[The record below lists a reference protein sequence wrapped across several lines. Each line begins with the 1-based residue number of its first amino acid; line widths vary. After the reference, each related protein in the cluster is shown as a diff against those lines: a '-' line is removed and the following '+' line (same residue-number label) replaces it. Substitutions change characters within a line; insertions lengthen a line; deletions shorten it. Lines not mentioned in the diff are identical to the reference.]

1 MGKYPL
7 PWLIFPLK
15 TQSDHLDEARYRI
28 QLQYARIGKR
38 RCRQHSMPANA
49 SSPAA
54 SGPAGSHFE
63 AQVGAAYL
71 LALLTG
77 SEPRGL
83 PGTTIESIKLQRAA
97 EGHPLDDVIIHAHD
111 GRGSPAVLEVQVKRT
126 ISFTPTDDVF
136 QKVIEQIARASQ
148 LPHFWTSRHELAIAT
163 ARTSRK
169 IDGAYQDVLTWARQL
184 GDAATFFSRISRAG
198 SANDDM
204 RTFVSTFRTHL
215 QNSRVPSD
223 DDSVWRLLRRLQILV
238 FDFTAQGSA
247 SEDLAKERAVRALHA
262 DDSARAGGLW
272 STLIELVLRSAASGG
287 ERKRGDLITELG
299 SQGFRLAGERRYSTA
314 RAVLAEAAR
323 HALDDIADQVG
334 GAKLTRHE
342 FVTAIHAALDVGRY
356 VEIRGDAGVGKS
368 GLLKHFAEQTA
379 TEAPVIVLSPIRTTP
394 RGWMAMRDVIGFD
407 GTAREL
413 LTDLAGDGAAILFI
427 DNLDFF
433 KEDERTTVVDLV
445 REVSNVPG
453 FAVIA
458 TARRNSGVD
467 EPSWL
472 PADALRRLGSTDPIV
487 IGEPSS
493 AEVEE
498 IRQAAPGLA
507 FLLADSHPARN
518 VARNLFRLDRLA
530 AGAAPESMPR
540 SEVDM
545 ALHWWETAD
554 GAPGQNQRE
563 RARVL
568 RALAEQALV
577 RAEPLEIKDQPD
589 GAVNALIASETLR
602 DLGGDRVSFRHD
614 VLREWAIGSL
624 LHVEPER
631 IGQLPLA
638 RPASAALARGV
649 ELAARTAIERSG
661 DSKAWESLLERLS
674 GADVH
679 GSWRR
684 AALLAL
690 VRSEVSSELLT
701 RAADYLLADRGALLR
716 ELIRVVIAV
725 ESEPAA
731 RLFASIGMDPAIIPT
746 SLNVPSGP
754 SWYRL
759 IVWILRL
766 GDKLPNA
773 AIPDV
778 VDLYAAWSSG
788 MLGIDPLTP
797 KLQARLL
804 GWLNEI
810 EAVRDNATLRDLREP
825 FGGEID
831 YDRMRS
837 LEADIRSAFMLFAN
851 RTPQLAADYLRHLGS
866 RRRGEDAIHGILKF
880 RGTLAQAAPAELA
893 DLTANALIRKP
904 DQQDRLR
911 RDERE
916 EPFEYVDHYFL
927 PASPSQGP
935 FLDLLTHSPQH
946 GLTLIRRLVDH
957 AISFHSGGREPG
969 ADAITVVFCDG
980 ERSFPWQRSYYWS
993 RDANGN
999 YSVTSALMALE
1010 VWAHRQIE
1018 AGESFDSV
1026 LSDVLGP
1033 AGSPAAYLLIAVDLI
1048 LSHWPK
1054 SRDSAIPF
1062 LASPELLSLDR
1073 ERQLHDGFEYPD
1085 LFGLKALQKEP
1096 SGTASLADLK
1106 KRPSRKVSLEYPLGN
1121 IAVHGPAATREQ
1133 LAELLRQM
1141 AERLGPPEP
1150 KSTMRDPRLM
1160 VVYAL
1165 NLLDPANWQDAT
1177 VTLRDGST
1185 SSVRQYVSPEA
1196 ERMHLEALQAESAPM
1211 NVDTNMQLALNA
1223 ALDDRSRSSPEFAAA
1238 AVKWAQSTTD
1248 SQGSLDEA
1256 RMRDQAIV
1264 AAAMI
1269 AMRDGDAELRAS
1281 QVEWAREI
1289 FATVL
1294 GAKTDPA
1301 PRFRDGL
1308 QFNSAAIALV
1318 GTVYMAG
1325 ERARPEQIQ
1334 GILQVAAH
1342 GDPAAAHGLG
1352 PVADVLASIDE
1363 RLLRAVLRCAFAS
1376 CIQRRRSWD
1385 ATDEERSSDRDQRR
1399 QKLDAVIDAEMAWL
1413 GGSGAEPEWPA
1424 FSDEEVRRRLHLRL
1438 PGSPAES
1445 PERVKRSPDEYANHQ
1460 AAALWLR
1467 SANRL
1472 GDVSKHPW
1480 LRDIARVY
1488 NQWTMAANGVS
1499 FDRNEDI
1506 DNPPLEWNDAY
1517 FELLARTLAGLSIRE
1532 IEQLALG
1539 PLISLPDEPFFDAVA
1554 DFVRS
1559 VDAVYFDGQGITE
1572 TAAVAVRAKLAER
1585 LMESS
1590 GWRWTVT
1597 RPSPSIERH
1606 IGSAI
1611 ATLFFNQ
1618 HGFVRPTK
1626 CYLLPPGI
1634 DRLLPFLPVLEQLAR
1649 SGPSLS
1655 IAVFVMNLLEVSP
1668 RPGHLPFAV
1677 AAAKAWVD
1685 SYPGDTQFWISYGI
1699 GRRLCLWMEIVFG
1712 QDGTLLEEG
1721 KPLRI
1726 EVERIIAALVRVGVV
1741 EAGRIEQSLA

>member
-1 MGKYPL
+1 M
-7 PWLIFPLK
+7 
-15 TQSDHLDEARYRI
+15 A
-28 QLQYARIGKR
+28 
-38 RCRQHSMPANA
+38 ANA

-83 PGTTIESIKLQRAA
+83 PGTTIDSIKLQRAA
-97 EGHPLDDVIIHAHD
+97 EGHPLDDVIIHVHD
-111 GRGSPAVLEVQVKRT
+111 GRGSPAVLEIQVKRT
-126 ISFTPTDDVF
+126 IRFAPTDDVF

-148 LPHFWTSRHELAIAT
+148 LPDFWTSRHEMAIAT

-184 GDAATFFSRISRAG
+184 GDAATFFSRINRAG

-204 RTFVSTFRTHL
+204 RTFVSTFRAHL
-215 QNSRVPSD
+215 QNSRMPSD

-247 SEDLAKERAVRALHA
+247 SEDLARERAVRALHA

-272 STLIELVLRSAASGG
+272 STLIELALRSAASGG
-287 ERKRGDLITELG
+287 DRKRGDLITELG

-323 HALDDIADQVG
+323 HALSDIADQVG
-334 GAKLTRHE
+334 GARLTRHE
-342 FVTAIHAALDVGRY
+342 LVTAIHAALDVGRY

-379 TEAPVIVLSPIRTTP
+379 TEAPVIVLSPIRTPP
-394 RGWMAMRDVIGFD
+394 RGWMAMREVIGFD

-433 KEDERTTVVDLV
+433 KEDERRTAVDLV

-458 TARRNSGVD
+458 TARRNFGID

-472 PADALRRLGSTDPIV
+472 PADALRRLGCSDPIV

-498 IRQAAPGLA
+498 IRQAAPEIA

-518 VARNLFRLDRLA
+518 VARNLFRLNRLA
-530 AGAAPESMPR
+530 TAGAAPKSMPR
-540 SEVDM
+540 SEADM
-545 ALHWWETAD
+545 ALHWWQTAD
-554 GAPGQNQRE
+554 GAPGENQRE
-563 RARVL
+563 CARVL

-577 RAEPLEIKDQPD
+577 RAEPLELKDQPA

-602 DLGGDRVSFRHD
+602 DLGGDYVSFKHD

-624 LHVEPER
+624 LHAEPER

-638 RPASAALARGV
+638 RPASAAHARGV
-649 ELAARTAIERSG
+649 ELAARMAIERSD
-661 DSKAWESLLERLS
+661 DSKAWETLLEQMS

-731 RLFASIGMDPAIIPT
+731 RLFASIGMDPATIPT
-746 SLNVPSGP
+746 NLHVPSGP
-754 SWYRL
+754 SWHRL

-766 GDKLPNA
+766 GYKLPHA
-773 AIPDV
+773 TIPDV
-778 VDLYAAWSSG
+778 VDLYTAWSSG
-788 MLGIDPLTP
+788 MLGVDPLTP
-797 KLQARLL
+797 VLQAQLL

-810 EAVRDNATLRDLREP
+810 ETVRDNATLRDLREP

-837 LEADIRSAFMLFAN
+837 LESDIRRAFLLFAS
-851 RTPQLAADYLRHLGS
+851 RTPQLAADYVRRLGS

-904 DQQDRLR
+904 DLQDRWR
-911 RDERE
+911 RNERE
-916 EPFEYVDHYFL
+916 EPFEYVDHDFL

-946 GLTLIRRLVDH
+946 GLALIRRLVDH
-957 AISFHSGGREPG
+957 AISFYSGSREPST
-969 ADAITVVFCDG
+969 DAITVVFLNG

-1010 VWAHRQIE
+1010 VWAHRRIE

-1033 AGSPAAYLLIAVDLI
+1033 AGNPAAYLLIAVDLI

-1106 KRPSRKVSLEYPLGN
+1106 NRPSRKISLEYPLGN

-1196 ERMHLEALQAESAPM
+1196 ERKQLEALQAESAPK
-1211 NVDTNMQLALNA
+1211 NVDTNMQLALNT
-1223 ALDDRSRSSPEFAAA
+1223 ALDDPSRSSPEFAAA
-1238 AVKWAQSTTD
+1238 AVKWAQSTTN
-1248 SQGSLDEA
+1248 SQGSLDEV
-1256 RMRDQAIV
+1256 RMRDQSIV

-1281 QVEWAREI
+1281 KAEWARGI

-1308 QFNSAAIALV
+1308 RFNSVAMAFV
-1318 GTVYMAG
+1318 GTVHMAR
-1325 ERARPEQIQ
+1325 ESARPEQIQ
-1334 GILQVAAH
+1334 GILQVAAY

-1352 PVADVLASIDE
+1352 TVADVLASIDE

-1376 CIQRRRSWD
+1376 CIQRRRNWD

-1399 QKLDAVIDAEMAWL
+1399 QKLDAAVDAEMAWL

-1424 FSDEEVRRRLHLRL
+1424 FPDEEVRRRRHLRL
-1438 PGSPAES
+1438 PRGPAES
-1445 PERVKRSPDEYANHQ
+1445 PEPAKRPPDEYVDHQ

-1472 GDVSKHPW
+1472 GDVSNHPW

-1488 NQWTMAANGVS
+1488 GPWTIAANGAGL
-1499 FDRNEDI
+1499 DRNEDI
-1506 DNPPLEWNDAY
+1506 NNPPREWNDAY
-1517 FELLARTLAGLSIRE
+1517 FDLLARALAGISMRE
-1532 IEQLALG
+1532 IERLALE
-1539 PLISLPDEPFFDAVA
+1539 PLVSLPDEPFFDAVA

-1585 LMESS
+1585 LMESR
-1590 GWRWTVT
+1590 GWKWMVI

-1626 CYLLPPGI
+1626 CYLLQPGI
-1634 DRLLPFLPVLEQLAR
+1634 DRLLPFLPVLERLAR

-1685 SYPGDTQFWISYGI
+1685 SFPGDTQFWINYGI
-1699 GRRLCLWMEIVFG
+1699 GRRLCLWMESVFS
-1712 QDGTLLEEG
+1712 QDGMLLEEG

-1726 EVERIIAALVRVGVV
+1726 EVERIIAALIRVGVV
-1741 EAGRIEQSLA
+1741 EARRIEQSLA

>member
-1 MGKYPL
+1 MAASG
-7 PWLIFPLK
+7 
-15 TQSDHLDEARYRI
+15 
-28 QLQYARIGKR
+28 
-38 RCRQHSMPANA
+38 

-83 PGTTIESIKLQRAA
+83 PGTTIDSIKLQRAA
-97 EGHPLDDVIIHAHD
+97 EGHPLDDVIINAHD
-111 GRGSPAVLEVQVKRT
+111 GRGSPAALEIQVKRT
-126 ISFTPTDDVF
+126 ISFTPSDEVF
-136 QKVIEQIARASQ
+136 QKVVEQIARASQ
-148 LPHFWTSRHELAIAT
+148 LPDFWTSRHELTIAT

-169 IDGAYQDVLTWARQL
+169 IDGAYQDVITWARQL
-184 GDAATFFSRISRAG
+184 GDAATFFARINRPG

-204 RTFVSTFRTHL
+204 RTFVGTFRTHL
-215 QNSRVPSD
+215 QNSGVPSD

-247 SEDLAKERAVRALHA
+247 SEHLARERAVRALHA
-262 DDSARAGGLW
+262 DDGARAGGLW
-272 STLIELVLRSAASGG
+272 STLIELALRSAATGG
-287 ERKRGDLITELG
+287 EFKRGDLITELG
-299 SQGFRLAGERRYSTA
+299 RHGFRLAGERRYSTA
-314 RAVLAEAAR
+314 RAALVEASR
-323 HALDDIADQVG
+323 HALDDMADQVG
-334 GAKLTRHE
+334 GARLTRHE
-342 FVTAIHAALDVGRY
+342 LVNAIHAALDVGRY
-356 VEIRGDAGVGKS
+356 VELRGDAGVGKS

-379 TEAPVIVLSPIRTTP
+379 MEAPVIVLSPNRTTP
-394 RGWMAMRDVIGFD
+394 RGWTAMRAVIGFD

-433 KEDERTTVVDLV
+433 KEDERRTVVDLV
-445 REVSNVPG
+445 REVSHVPG

-458 TARRNSGVD
+458 TARRNFGVD
-467 EPSWL
+467 ESSWL
-472 PADALRRLGSTDPIV
+472 PADALRRLGRADPIV

-507 FLLADSHPARN
+507 FLLADSHPARD
-518 VARNLFRLDRLA
+518 VARNLFRLDRLG
-530 AGAAPESMPR
+530 AGAAPESMPH

-545 ALHWWETAD
+545 ALDWWQTAD
-554 GAPGQNQRE
+554 SAPSENQRE

-568 RALAEQALV
+568 RALAEQALI
-577 RAEPLEIKDQPD
+577 RAEPLQIKDQPA

-624 LHVEPER
+624 LHAEPER
-631 IGQLPLA
+631 LGQLPLA
-638 RPASAALARGV
+638 RPASAAHARGV
-649 ELAARTAIERSG
+649 ELAARMAIERSG
-661 DSKAWESLLERLS
+661 DSKAWESLLQRLS

-690 VRSEVSSELLT
+690 VRSEVSPELLT
-701 RAADYLLADRGALLR
+701 RAANYLLADRGALLR

-731 RLFASIGMDPAIIPT
+731 RLFASIGMNPAKIPT
-746 SLNVPSGP
+746 NLHVPSGP

-766 GDKLPNA
+766 GDKLPHA

-778 VDLYAAWSSG
+778 VDLYTAWSSG
-788 MLGIDPLTP
+788 MLGVDPLTP
-797 KLQARLL
+797 VLQARLL

-810 EAVRDNATLRDLREP
+810 ETVRDNATLRDLREP

-837 LEADIRSAFMLFAN
+837 LESDIRSAFLLFASQ
-851 RTPQLAADYLRHLGS
+851 TPQLAADYVRRLGS

-893 DLTANALIRKP
+893 DLTANALIRKAE
-904 DQQDRLR
+904 QQDRW

-916 EPFEYVDHYFL
+916 EPFEYVDHDFL
-927 PASPSQGP
+927 PVSPSQGP
-935 FLDLLTHSPQH
+935 FLELLTHSPQH
-946 GLTLIRRLVDH
+946 GLALIRRLVDH
-957 AISFHSGGREPG
+957 AISFYSGGREPG
-969 ADAITVVFCDG
+969 ADAVTVVFGDG

-1010 VWAHRQIE
+1010 VWAHRRIE

-1085 LFGLKALQKEP
+1085 FLGLKALQKEP

-1121 IAVHGPAATREQ
+1121 ISVHGPAATREQ
-1133 LAELLRQM
+1133 LVGLLGQVV
-1141 AERLGPPEP
+1141 ERLGPPEP

-1160 VVYAL
+1160 VIYAL

-1177 VTLRDGST
+1177 VTLSDGST
-1185 SSVRQYVSPEA
+1185 ASVRQYVSPEA
-1196 ERMHLEALQAESAPM
+1196 ESKHLAALQAESAPKYA
-1211 NVDTNMQLALNA
+1211 DTNMQLALNT
-1223 ALDDRSRSSPEFAAA
+1223 ALDDPSRSSPEFAAA
-1238 AVKWAQSTTD
+1238 AVEWAQSTTD
-1248 SQGSLDEA
+1248 SQVSRDEA

-1264 AAAMI
+1264 AAAII
-1269 AMRDGDAELRAS
+1269 AMRDGNAELRTTKG
-1281 QVEWAREI
+1281 EWARGI
-1289 FATVL
+1289 FARVL
-1294 GAKTDPA
+1294 GTETDPA

-1308 QFNSAAIALV
+1308 RFNSVAMAFV
-1318 GTVYMAG
+1318 GTVHMAR
-1325 ERARPEQIQ
+1325 ESARPQQIQ
-1334 GILQVAAH
+1334 GILHIAAH
-1342 GDPAAAHGLG
+1342 GDPAVAHGLG

-1376 CIQRRRSWD
+1376 CIQRRHNRD
-1385 ATDEERSSDRDQRR
+1385 ATDEERSSDGDQRR
-1399 QKLDAVIDAEMAWL
+1399 QKLDAAINAEMAWL
-1413 GGSGAEPEWPA
+1413 SGSGAEPEWPA
-1424 FSDEEVRRRLHLRL
+1424 FPDKEVRRRRHLRL
-1438 PGSPAES
+1438 RGGLAES
-1445 PERVKRSPDEYANHQ
+1445 PGPAKRPPDEYVHHQ
-1460 AAALWLR
+1460 DAALWLR

-1488 NQWTMAANGVS
+1488 GPWTMTANGAGL
-1499 FDRNEDI
+1499 DRNEDI
-1506 DNPPLEWNDAY
+1506 DNPPREWNDAY
-1517 FELLARTLAGLSIRE
+1517 FDLLARALAGLSLPE
-1532 IEQLALG
+1532 IEQLALA
-1539 PLISLPDEPFFDAVA
+1539 PLVSLPDEPFFDAIA

-1559 VDAVYFDGQGITE
+1559 VDAVYFGGHEITE
-1572 TAAVAVRAKLAER
+1572 TAAVAIRAKLAER
-1585 LMESS
+1585 LMESN
-1590 GWRWTVT
+1590 GWKWMVT
-1597 RPSPSIERH
+1597 SRSPSIERH

-1618 HGFVRPTK
+1618 NGYMPTK

-1634 DRLLPFLPVLEQLAR
+1634 DRLPPFLPVLEQLAR

-1655 IAVFVMNLLEVSP
+1655 VASIAMNLLDVSP
-1668 RPGHLPFAV
+1668 RPIHLPFIV
-1677 AAAKAWVD
+1677 SAAKAWMD
-1685 SYPGDTQFWISYGI
+1685 SYPDDTRFWIDYGI
-1699 GRRLCLWMEIVFG
+1699 GRRVCLWIENVLG
-1712 QDGTLLEEG
+1712 QDATLLAEG
-1721 KPLRI
+1721 HALRP
-1726 EVERIIAALVRVGVV
+1726 EVDRTIAALVHVGVV
-1741 EAGRIEQSLA
+1741 EARQLEQLLARR

>member
-1 MGKYPL
+1 M
-7 PWLIFPLK
+7 
-15 TQSDHLDEARYRI
+15 E
-28 QLQYARIGKR
+28 
-38 RCRQHSMPANA
+38 ANA

-83 PGTTIESIKLQRAA
+83 PGTTIASIKLQRAA

-148 LPHFWTSRHELAIAT
+148 LPDFWTSRHELAIAT

-169 IDGAYQDVLTWARQL
+169 IDGAYQDVLTWSRQL
-184 GDAATFFSRISRAG
+184 GDAATFFSRICRAG

-204 RTFVSTFRTHL
+204 RTFVSTFRAHL
-215 QNSRVPSD
+215 RNSRVPSD
-223 DDSVWRLLRRLQILV
+223 DDSVWRLLRRMHILV

-247 SEDLAKERAVRALHA
+247 SEDLARERAVRALHA

-272 STLIELVLRSAASGG
+272 SSLIELALRSAASGG
-287 ERKRGDLITELG
+287 ECKRGDLITELG
-299 SQGFRLAGERRYSTA
+299 SQGFRLSGERRYSTA

-379 TEAPVIVLSPIRTTP
+379 MEAPVIVLSPIRTTP

-407 GTAREL
+407 GTARDL
-413 LTDLAGDGAAILFI
+413 LTDLAGDGAAIMFI

-433 KEDERTTVVDLV
+433 KEDERRTVVDLV
-445 REVSNVPG
+445 REVSKVPG

-458 TARRNSGVD
+458 TARRNFGVD

-472 PADALRRLGSTDPIV
+472 PADALRRLGYTDPIV

-530 AGAAPESMPR
+530 AGAAPKPMPR

-545 ALHWWETAD
+545 ALHWWQTAD
-554 GAPGQNQRE
+554 GAPGENQRE

-577 RAEPLEIKDQPD
+577 RAEPLELKDQPS
-589 GAVNALIASETLR
+589 GAINALIASETLR
-602 DLGGDRVSFRHD
+602 DLGGDRYSFRHD

-624 LHVEPER
+624 LHAEPER
-631 IGQLPLA
+631 IAQLPLA
-638 RPASAALARGV
+638 RPASAAHARGV
-649 ELAARTAIERSG
+649 ELAARTAIELSG
-661 DSKAWESLLERLS
+661 DSKAWELLLERLS

-690 VRSEVSSELLT
+690 VRSEVSPELLA

-731 RLFASIGMDPAIIPT
+731 RLFVSIGMDPATIPT
-746 SLNVPSGP
+746 NLYVPSGL

-759 IVWILRL
+759 IAWILRL
-766 GDKLPNA
+766 GDELPHA

-778 VDLYAAWSSG
+778 VDLYTAWSSG
-788 MLGIDPLTP
+788 MLGVDPLTP
-797 KLQARLL
+797 VLQARLL

-810 EAVRDNATLRDLREP
+810 ETVRDNATLRDLREP
-825 FGGEID
+825 FGGEIG

-837 LEADIRSAFMLFAN
+837 LESDIRSAFMLFAS

-866 RRRGEDAIHGILKF
+866 RRHGEDAIHGILKF
-880 RGTLAQAAPAELA
+880 RGTLPQAAPAELA
-893 DLTANALIRKP
+893 ELTANALIRKP
-904 DQQDRLR
+904 DQQDRWR
-911 RDERE
+911 RDVRE
-916 EPFEYVDHYFL
+916 EPFEYVDHDFL

-946 GLTLIRRLVDH
+946 GLALIRRLVDH
-957 AISFHSGGREPG
+957 AISFYSGGREPG
-969 ADAITVVFCDG
+969 ADSITVVFRDG
-980 ERSFPWQRSYYWS
+980 DRMFPWKRTYNWS

-999 YSVTSALMALE
+999 YCVTSALMALE
-1010 VWAHRQIE
+1010 VWAHRRIE
-1018 AGESFDSV
+1018 AGEGFDSV

-1033 AGSPAAYLLIAVDLI
+1033 AGCQAAYLLIAVDLI

-1062 LASPELLSLDR
+1062 FASPDLLSLDR

-1085 LFGLKALQKEP
+1085 YFGLKALQKEP

-1106 KRPSRKVSLEYPLGN
+1106 KRPSRKISLEYPLGN
-1121 IAVHGPAATREQ
+1121 IAVNGPSATREQ
-1133 LAELLRQM
+1133 LAELLRQ
-1141 AERLGPPEP
+1141 AAKRLGPPEP

-1160 VVYAL
+1160 AVYAL
-1165 NLLDPANWQDAT
+1165 NLLDPTNWQDAT
-1177 VTLRDGST
+1177 ITLEDGST

-1196 ERMHLEALQAESAPM
+1196 ERLHLEALQAESAPKT
-1211 NVDTNMQLALNA
+1211 VDTNMQLALNA
-1223 ALDDRSRSSPEFAAA
+1223 ALDDRSRSSPEFATA
-1238 AVKWAQSTTD
+1238 AVKWAQSIAD

-1281 QVEWAREI
+1281 QAEWARGI

-1294 GAKTDPA
+1294 GAETDPA

-1308 QFNSAAIALV
+1308 QFNSVAMVLV
-1318 GTVYMAG
+1318 GTVHMARG
-1325 ERARPEQIQ
+1325 NARPEEIQ
-1334 GILQVAAH
+1334 GILQVAARS
-1342 GDPAAAHGLG
+1342 DPSAAHGLG
-1352 PVADVLASIDE
+1352 PVADVLDSIDE
-1363 RLLRAVLRCAFAS
+1363 RLLCAVLRCAFAS
-1376 CIQRRRSWD
+1376 CIQHSRNRD

-1399 QKLDAVIDAEMAWL
+1399 QKLDAAVAAEMAWL
-1413 GGSGAEPEWPA
+1413 AGSGAEPKWPA
-1424 FSDEEVRRRLHLRL
+1424 FPDKEVRRRRHLRL
-1438 PGSPAES
+1438 PGSTTGS
-1445 PERVKRSPDEYANHQ
+1445 PERAKRPADEYVDHQ

-1467 SANRL
+1467 SANRI

-1480 LRDIARVY
+1480 LRYVARGY
-1488 NQWTMAANGVS
+1488 SLWTMAANGAS
-1499 FDRNEDI
+1499 LDRNEDV
-1506 DNPPLEWNDAY
+1506 DNLPLEWNDAY
-1517 FELLARTLAGLSIRE
+1517 FELLARALAGLSIRE
-1532 IEQLALG
+1532 IEQLALE

-1559 VDAVYFDGQGITE
+1559 VDAVYFDGHGITE

-1590 GWRWTVT
+1590 GWKWTVT

-1606 IGSAI
+1606 IGAAI
-1611 ATLFFNQ
+1611 ATLFFHQ

-1634 DRLLPFLPVLEQLAR
+1634 DRLLPFLPVLEQLAL

-1655 IAVFVMNLLEVSP
+1655 VAVFVMNLLEVSP
-1668 RPGHLPFAV
+1668 RPAHLQFAV

-1685 SYPGDTQFWISYGI
+1685 LYPDDTQFWIGYGI
-1699 GRRLCLWMEIVFG
+1699 GRRLCLWMESVFG
-1712 QDGTLLEEG
+1712 QDGTLLEEV

-1741 EAGRIEQSLA
+1741 EARRIEQSLA

>member
-1 MGKYPL
+1 MV
-7 PWLIFPLK
+7 
-15 TQSDHLDEARYRI
+15 
-28 QLQYARIGKR
+28 
-38 RCRQHSMPANA
+38 ANA

-83 PGTTIESIKLQRAA
+83 PSTTIDSIKLQRAA

-111 GRGSPAVLEVQVKRT
+111 GRGSPAVLEIQVKRT
-126 ISFTPTDDVF
+126 ISFTPSDDVF
-136 QKVIEQIARASQ
+136 QKVVEQIARASQ
-148 LPHFWTSRHELAIAT
+148 LSDFWTSRHELAIAT

-169 IDGAYQDVLTWARQL
+169 IDGAYQDVLTWARRL
-184 GDAATFFSRISRAG
+184 DDAVTFFSRINRPG

-204 RTFVSTFRTHL
+204 RTFVGTFRTHL
-215 QNSRVPSD
+215 QNSGVPSD

-247 SEDLAKERAVRALHA
+247 SEDLARERAIRALHA
-262 DDSARAGGLW
+262 DDGARARSLW
-272 STLIELVLRSAASGG
+272 SALIELALRSAASGG
-287 ERKRGDLITELG
+287 ELKRGDLITELG

-314 RAVLAEAAR
+314 RAALAEASR
-323 HALDDIADQVG
+323 HALDDMADQVG
-334 GAKLTRHE
+334 GARLTRHE
-342 FVTAIHAALDVGRY
+342 LVNAIHAALDVGRY

-379 TEAPVIVLSPIRTTP
+379 MEAPVIVLSPNRTTP
-394 RGWMAMRDVIGFD
+394 RGWTAMRAVIGFD

-433 KEDERTTVVDLV
+433 KEDERRTVVDLV

-458 TARRNSGVD
+458 TARRNFGVD
-467 EPSWL
+467 ESSWL
-472 PADALRRLGSTDPIV
+472 PADALRRLGCADQIV

-493 AEVEE
+493 GEIEE

-545 ALHWWETAD
+545 ALHWWQTAD
-554 GAPGQNQRE
+554 GAPGENRRE
-563 RARVL
+563 RTRVL
-568 RALAEQALV
+568 RVLAEQALI
-577 RAEPLEIKDQPD
+577 RAESLDIKNQPVD
-589 GAVNALIASETLR
+589 AVNALIASETLR
-602 DLGGDRVSFRHD
+602 DLGDDRVSFRHD
-614 VLREWAIGSL
+614 VLREWAIASL
-624 LHVEPER
+624 LHAEPER
-631 IGQLPLA
+631 LGKLPLA
-638 RPASAALARGV
+638 RPASAAHARGV
-649 ELAARTAIERSG
+649 ELAARMAIERSG
-661 DSKAWESLLERLS
+661 DSKAWESLLQRLS

-690 VRSEVSSELLT
+690 IRSEVSPELLT

-716 ELIRVVIAV
+716 ELIRTVIAV

-731 RLFASIGMDPAIIPT
+731 RLFASIGMDPAKIPT
-746 SLNVPSGP
+746 NLHVPSGP

-766 GDKLPNA
+766 GDKLPHA
-773 AIPDV
+773 TIPDV
-778 VDLYAAWSSG
+778 VDLYTAWSSG
-788 MLGIDPLTP
+788 MLGVDPLTP
-797 KLQARLL
+797 VLQARLL

-810 EAVRDNATLRDLREP
+810 ETVRDNATLRDLREP

-837 LEADIRSAFMLFAN
+837 LESDVRSAFLLFASQ
-851 RTPQLAADYLRHLGS
+851 TPQLAADYVRRLGS
-866 RRRGEDAIHGILKF
+866 RRRGGDAIHGILKF

-904 DQQDRLR
+904 EQQDRWR

-916 EPFEYVDHYFL
+916 EAFEYVDHDFL

-946 GLTLIRRLVDH
+946 GLALIRRLVDH
-957 AISFHSGGREPG
+957 AISFYSGGREPG
-969 ADAITVVFCDG
+969 ADAITVVFGAG
-980 ERSFPWQRSYYWS
+980 ERRFPWQHSYYWS
-993 RDANGN
+993 RNANGN
-999 YSVTSALMALE
+999 YTVTSALMALE
-1010 VWAHRQIE
+1010 VWAHRRIE

-1085 LFGLKALQKEP
+1085 FFGLKALQKEP

-1106 KRPSRKVSLEYPLGN
+1106 KRPSRKVSLENPLGN
-1121 IAVHGPAATREQ
+1121 ISVHGPAATREH
-1133 LAELLRQM
+1133 LVGLLRQV

-1150 KSTMRDPRLM
+1150 TSTMRDPRLM

-1165 NLLDPANWQDAT
+1165 NLVDPANWQDAT
-1177 VTLRDGST
+1177 VTLSDGST
-1185 SSVRQYVSPEA
+1185 ASVRQYVSPEA
-1196 ERMHLEALQAESAPM
+1196 ERKHLAALQAESAPKHA
-1211 NVDTNMQLALNA
+1211 DTNMQLALNT

-1238 AVKWAQSTTD
+1238 AVEWAQSTTD
-1248 SQGSLDEA
+1248 SQVSRDEA

-1269 AMRDGDAELRAS
+1269 AMRDGSAELRATKA
-1281 QVEWAREI
+1281 EWARGI

-1294 GAKTDPA
+1294 RAETDPA

-1308 QFNSAAIALV
+1308 RFNSVAMAFV
-1318 GTVYMAG
+1318 GTVHMAR
-1325 ERARPEQIQ
+1325 ESARPRQIQ
-1334 GILQVAAH
+1334 GILHIAAH
-1342 GDPAAAHGLG
+1342 GDPAATHGVG

-1363 RLLRAVLRCAFAS
+1363 RLPRAVLRCAFAS
-1376 CIQRRRSWD
+1376 CIQRRRNRD

-1399 QKLDAVIDAEMAWL
+1399 QKLAAAVDAEMAWL
-1413 GGSGAEPEWPA
+1413 SGSGAEPEWPA
-1424 FSDEEVRRRLHLRL
+1424 FPDKEIRRRRHLRL
-1438 PGSPAES
+1438 PGGPAES
-1445 PERVKRSPDEYANHQ
+1445 PEPAKRPPDEYVHQ
-1460 AAALWLR
+1460 QDAALWLR
-1467 SANRL
+1467 STNRL
-1472 GDVSKHPW
+1472 CDVSKQPW

-1488 NQWTMAANGVS
+1488 GPWTMAANGAGL
-1499 FDRNEDI
+1499 DRNEDI
-1506 DNPPLEWNDAY
+1506 ADPPREWNEAY
-1517 FELLARTLAGLSIRE
+1517 FDLLARALDGLSLAE
-1532 IEQLALG
+1532 IEQLALE
-1539 PLISLPDEPFFDAVA
+1539 PLVSLPDEPFFDAVA

-1559 VDAVYFDGQGITE
+1559 VDAVYFVGHGITE
-1572 TAAVAVRAKLAER
+1572 TAAVAIRTKLAER
-1585 LMESS
+1585 LMESN
-1590 GWRWTVT
+1590 GWRWMVT
-1597 RPSPSIERH
+1597 RRSPSIERH

-1618 HGFVRPTK
+1618 NGYVPTK

-1655 IAVFVMNLLEVSP
+1655 VASVAMNLLEVSP
-1668 RPGHLPFAV
+1668 RPIHLPFIV

-1685 SYPGDTQFWISYGI
+1685 SYPDDTQFWIDYGI
-1699 GRRLCLWMEIVFG
+1699 GRRVCIWIESLLGHDAALLGEG
-1712 QDGTLLEEG
+1712 Q
-1721 KPLRI
+1721 PLRI
-1726 EVERIIAALVRVGVV
+1726 EVERITATLVRVGVV
-1741 EAGRIEQSLA
+1741 EARRLEQSLLQA

>member
-1 MGKYPL
+1 MAA
-7 PWLIFPLK
+7 
-15 TQSDHLDEARYRI
+15 S
-28 QLQYARIGKR
+28 
-38 RCRQHSMPANA
+38 A

-54 SGPAGSHFE
+54 SGPAGSYFE

-83 PGTTIESIKLQRAA
+83 PGTTIDSIKLQRAE
-97 EGHPLDDVIIHAHD
+97 EGHPLDDVIVHAHD
-111 GRGSPAVLEVQVKRT
+111 GRGGPAVLEIQVKRT
-126 ISFTPTDDVF
+126 ISFTPSDEVF
-136 QKVIEQIARASQ
+136 QKVVEQIARASQ
-148 LPHFWTSRHELAIAT
+148 LADFWTSRHELAIAA

-169 IDGAYQDVLTWARQL
+169 IDGAYQDVLTWARKL
-184 GDAATFFSRISRAG
+184 DDAATFFARIDRPG

-204 RTFVSTFRTHL
+204 RTFVGTFRAHL
-215 QNSRVPSD
+215 QSSGVLSD
-223 DDSVWRLLRRLQILV
+223 DNSVWRLLRRLQILV

-247 SEDLAKERAVRALHA
+247 SEDLARERAVRALHA
-262 DDSARAGGLW
+262 DDGARAGGLW
-272 STLIELVLRSAASGG
+272 SALIELALRSAASGG
-287 ERKRGDLITELG
+287 ELKRGDLIQELS
-299 SQGFRLAGERRYSTA
+299 SQGFRLAGEHRYSTA
-314 RAVLAEAAR
+314 RAALVEASR

-342 FVTAIHAALDVGRY
+342 LVSAVHGALDVGRY

-368 GLLKHFAEQTA
+368 GLLKHLAEQTA
-379 TEAPVIVLSPIRTTP
+379 MEAPVIVLSPNRTTP
-394 RGWMAMRDVIGFD
+394 RGWTALRAVIGFD
-407 GTAREL
+407 GNAREL

-427 DNLDFF
+427 DSLDFF
-433 KEDERTTVVDLV
+433 KEDERRTVVDLV

-458 TARRNSGVD
+458 TARRNFGID
-467 EPSWL
+467 EPNWL
-472 PADALRRLGSTDPIV
+472 PAEALRRLGCVDPIV
-487 IGEPSS
+487 IGEPNS

-507 FLLADSHPARN
+507 FLLADSHPARH
-518 VARNLFRLDRLA
+518 VARNLFRLDRLG
-530 AGAAPESMPR
+530 AGAVSVSMPR

-545 ALHWWETAD
+545 ALHWWQTAD
-554 GAPGQNQRE
+554 SAPGENQRE

-568 RALAEQALV
+568 RVLAEQALI
-577 RAEPLEIKDQPD
+577 RAEPLEIKDQPAD
-589 GAVNALIASETLR
+589 AVSALIASETLR
-602 DLGGDRVSFRHD
+602 DLGGDRVSFKHD

-624 LHVEPER
+624 LHAEPER

-638 RPASAALARGV
+638 RPASAAHARGV
-649 ELAARTAIERSG
+649 ELAARMAIERSG
-661 DSKAWESLLERLS
+661 DSKAWESLLQRLS
-674 GADVH
+674 GADMH

-690 VRSEVSSELLT
+690 IRSEVSPELLT
-701 RAADYLLADRGALLR
+701 RAADYLFAGRGVLLR

-731 RLFASIGMDPAIIPT
+731 RLFSSIGINPATIPT
-746 SLNVPSGP
+746 SLHVPSGP

-759 IVWILRL
+759 TVWILSL

-773 AIPDV
+773 AIPDA
-778 VDLYAAWSSG
+778 VDLFIAWSG
-788 MLGIDPLTP
+788 GVLGVDPLTP
-797 KLQARLL
+797 VLQARLL

-810 EAVRDNATLRDLREP
+810 ETARDNATLKDLREP

-837 LEADIRSAFMLFAN
+837 LESDIRSAFLLFAS
-851 RTPQLAADYLRHLGS
+851 RTPQLAVDYLRRLGS

-893 DLTANALIRKP
+893 ELTANALIRKP
-904 DQQDRLR
+904 DKQDRRR

-916 EPFEYVDHYFL
+916 EPFEYVDHDFL
-927 PASPSQGP
+927 PVSPSQGP

-946 GLTLIRRLVDH
+946 GLALIRRLVDH
-957 AISFHSGGREPG
+957 AVSFYSGGREPG
-969 ADAITVVFCDG
+969 ADAITVVFCDS

-1010 VWAHRQIE
+1010 VWAHRRIE
-1018 AGESFDSV
+1018 AGESFDTV
-1026 LSDVLGP
+1026 LPDVLGP
-1033 AGSPAAYLLIAVDLI
+1033 AGSPAAYLLIAVDLV

-1085 LFGLKALQKEP
+1085 FFGLKALQKEP
-1096 SGTASLADLK
+1096 SGTASLADLM

-1121 IAVHGPAATREQ
+1121 IAVHGPAATRKQ
-1133 LAELLRQM
+1133 LAELLRQV

-1185 SSVRQYVSPEA
+1185 SSVRQYLSPEA
-1196 ERMHLEALQAESAPM
+1196 ERKHLEALQAESAPK
-1211 NVDTNMQLALNA
+1211 NADTDMQLALNA
-1223 ALDDRSRSSPEFAAA
+1223 ALDDPSRSSPEFAAA

-1248 SQGSLDEA
+1248 SQGSVDEA
-1256 RMRDQAIV
+1256 RMRDQVIV

-1281 QVEWAREI
+1281 KAEWARGI

-1294 GAKTDPA
+1294 GAETDPA

-1308 QFNSAAIALV
+1308 RFNSVAMAFV
-1318 GTVYMAG
+1318 GTVHKAR
-1325 ERARPEQIQ
+1325 ESARPEQIQ
-1334 GILQVAAH
+1334 GILRIAAH

-1352 PVADVLASIDE
+1352 PVADVLAFIDE

-1376 CIQRRRSWD
+1376 CIQRGRNRD

-1399 QKLDAVIDAEMAWL
+1399 QKLDAAVDAEMAWL
-1413 GGSGAEPEWPA
+1413 SGPGAEPEWPA
-1424 FSDEEVRRRLHLRL
+1424 FPGEEVRRRRHLRL

-1445 PERVKRSPDEYANHQ
+1445 REPAKRPPDEYVHHQ

-1472 GDVSKHPW
+1472 GDVSTHSW

-1488 NQWTMAANGVS
+1488 GPWTMAANGAGL
-1499 FDRNEDI
+1499 DQNEDI
-1506 DNPPLEWNDAY
+1506 DNPPREWNNAY
-1517 FELLARTLAGLSIRE
+1517 FDLLARALTGLSLPA
-1532 IEQLALG
+1532 IEQLALE
-1539 PLISLPDEPFFDAVA
+1539 PLVSLPDEPFFDAVA

-1559 VDAVYFDGQGITE
+1559 VDAVYFGGHGITE
-1572 TAAVAVRAKLAER
+1572 TAAVAIRSKLVER
-1585 LMESS
+1585 LMESN
-1590 GWRWTVT
+1590 GWTWMVT
-1597 RPSPSIERH
+1597 SRSPSIERH

-1611 ATLFFNQ
+1611 STLFFNQ
-1618 HGFVRPTK
+1618 NGYAPAK
-1626 CYLLPPGI
+1626 CYVLPPGI
-1634 DRLLPFLPVLEQLAR
+1634 DRIQPFLPVLERLAR
-1649 SGPSLS
+1649 NGPSLS
-1655 IAVFVMNLLEVSP
+1655 VASVAMNLLEVSP
-1668 RPGHLPFAV
+1668 RPTHLPFVV
-1677 AAAKAWVD
+1677 AAAKSWVD
-1685 SYPGDTQFWISYGI
+1685 HYPDDTRFWVDYGI
-1699 GRRLCLWMEIVFG
+1699 GRRVCVWLENVLA
-1712 QDGTLLEEG
+1712 QDTALLGENH
-1721 KPLRI
+1721 PFRMDVDRI
-1726 EVERIIAALVRVGVV
+1726 LAALVRVGVV
-1741 EAGRIEQSLA
+1741 DARRIEQSFATR

>member
-1 MGKYPL
+1 M
-7 PWLIFPLK
+7 
-15 TQSDHLDEARYRI
+15 AV
-28 QLQYARIGKR
+28 
-38 RCRQHSMPANA
+38 NV

-63 AQVGAAYL
+63 AQLGAAYL

-83 PGTTIESIKLQRAA
+83 PGTRIDSIELQRAA
-97 EGHPLDDVIIHAHD
+97 EGHPLDDVVIQAHD
-111 GRGSPAVLEVQVKRT
+111 GRGSPAVLEIQVKRT
-126 ISFTPTDDVF
+126 ITFTPSDDVF
-136 QKVIEQIARASQ
+136 QKVVAQIARASQ
-148 LPHFWTSRHELAIAT
+148 LSDFWTSRHELAIAT

-184 GDAATFFSRISRAG
+184 GDAVTFFSRINRPG

-204 RTFVSTFRTHL
+204 RAFVATFRLHL
-215 QNSRVPSD
+215 QNSGVPVD
-223 DDSVWRLLRRLQILV
+223 DDRVWRLLRRLQIHV

-247 SEDLAKERAVRALHA
+247 SEELARERAVRALHP
-262 DDSARAGGLW
+262 DDGARAGSLW
-272 STLIELVLRSAASGG
+272 SALIELSLRLAASGG
-287 ERKRGDLITELG
+287 ENKREDLITELN
-299 SQGFRLAGERRYSTA
+299 SQGFRLAGDRRYSTA
-314 RAVLAEAAR
+314 RAALAEASR
-323 HALDDIADQVG
+323 HALDDIVDQVG
-334 GAKLTRHE
+334 GARLTRHE
-342 FVTAIHAALDVGRY
+342 LVNAIHAALDVGRY

-368 GLLKHFAEQTA
+368 GLLKHLAMQTA
-379 TEAPVIVLSPIRTTP
+379 SEAPVIVLSPNRTTP
-394 RGWMAMRDVIGFD
+394 RGWTAMRAVIGFD
-407 GTAREL
+407 GAAREL

-433 KEDERTTVVDLV
+433 KEDERRTVVDLV

-458 TARRNSGVD
+458 TARRNFGVD
-467 EPSWL
+467 EASWL
-472 PADALRRLGSTDPIV
+472 PADALHQLGRADPIV
-487 IGEPSS
+487 VGEPSS

-530 AGAAPESMPR
+530 AGRAQESVFR

-545 ALHWWETAD
+545 ALHWWHTAD
-554 GAPGQNQRE
+554 SAPSENRRE
-563 RARVL
+563 RTRVL
-568 RALAEQALV
+568 RVLAEQALT
-577 RAEPLEIKDQPD
+577 RAEPFEIKDQPP
-589 GAVNALIASETLR
+589 GAVNELIASETLR
-602 DLGGDRVSFRHD
+602 NLGDDRVSFRHD

-624 LHVEPER
+624 LHAEPER
-631 IGQLPLA
+631 VGQLTLA
-638 RPASAALARGV
+638 RPGSATHARGV
-649 ELAARTAIERSG
+649 ELAARMAIERSG
-661 DSKAWESLLERLS
+661 DSKAWESLLQRLS

-690 VRSEVSSELLT
+690 TRSEVSSELLT
-701 RAADYLLADRGALLR
+701 RTADCLLRDRGALLR

-725 ESEPAA
+725 ESEQAT
-731 RLFASIGMDPAIIPT
+731 RLFASIGMDPATIPN
-746 SLNVPSGP
+746 SLYVPSGP

-759 IVWILRL
+759 IVWILSL
-766 GDKLPNA
+766 GEQLPHA
-773 AIPDV
+773 AIPDI
-778 VDLYAAWSSG
+778 VDLYTAWSSG
-788 MLGIDPLTP
+788 TLGVDPLTP
-797 KLQARLL
+797 VLQAQLL
-804 GWLNEI
+804 GWLSEI
-810 EAVRDNATLRDLREP
+810 ETVRDNVGLRALREA

-837 LEADIRSAFMLFAN
+837 LESDIRNAFLLFAN
-851 RTPQLAADYLRHLGS
+851 RTPQLAADYVRRLGS
-866 RRRGEDAIHGILKF
+866 RRHGEDAIHAILKF
-880 RGTLAQAAPAELA
+880 RGTLAQAAPTELA

-904 DQQDRLR
+904 QQQEQWHG
-911 RDERE
+911 DERE
-916 EPFEYVDHYFL
+916 EPFEYVDHDFL

-935 FLDLLTHSPQH
+935 FLDLLTHSHQH
-946 GLTLIRRLVDH
+946 GLALIRRLVDH

-969 ADAITVVFCDG
+969 ADAVSLVFSDG
-980 ERSFPWQRSYYWS
+980 KRSFPWQHSYYWS

-1010 VWAHRQIE
+1010 TWAHRRIE
-1018 AGESFDSV
+1018 AGDSFDRV

-1033 AGSPAAYLLIAVDLI
+1033 AGNPAAYLLVAVDLI

-1054 SRDSAIPF
+1054 SLDSAIPF
-1062 LASPELLSLDR
+1062 LGSPELLSLDR

-1085 LFGLKALQKEP
+1085 LFGLKAMQKEP

-1133 LAELLRQM
+1133 LVELLRQT

-1177 VTLRDGST
+1177 ITLRDGST

-1196 ERMHLEALQAESAPM
+1196 ERKHMEALQAESAPK
-1211 NVDTNMQLALNA
+1211 NVDTNMQLALNTT
-1223 ALDDRSRSSPEFAAA
+1223 LDDPSRSSPEFAAA
-1238 AVKWAQSTTD
+1238 AVKWAQSTAN

-1264 AAAMI
+1264 ATAMI

-1281 QVEWAREI
+1281 KAEWARGI

-1294 GAKTDPA
+1294 GAQTDPA
-1301 PRFRDGL
+1301 PRFRDGMR
-1308 QFNSAAIALV
+1308 FNSVAMAFV
-1318 GTVYMAG
+1318 GTVQMVRDSAG
-1325 ERARPEQIQ
+1325 PEQIRS
-1334 GILQVAAH
+1334 ILQIAVH
-1342 GDPAAAHGLG
+1342 GDAAAAHGLG
-1352 PVADVLASIDE
+1352 PVADMLDSMDR

-1376 CIQRRRSWD
+1376 SIQRRRNRE
-1385 ATDEERSSDRDQRR
+1385 ATDEERSSDRDQRS
-1399 QKLDAVIDAEMAWL
+1399 QKLDAAVDAEIAWL
-1413 GGSGAEPEWPA
+1413 SGSGAEPEWPA
-1424 FSDEEVRRRLHLRL
+1424 FPDEEVRRRRHLSV
-1438 PGSPAES
+1438 PGSPTGSSKSARK
-1445 PERVKRSPDEYANHQ
+1445 PPDEYVDHQ
-1460 AAALWLR
+1460 AAAIWLR

-1480 LRDIARVY
+1480 LRDVARVY
-1488 NQWTMAANGVS
+1488 SPWTMAANGAS
-1499 FDRNEDI
+1499 LDRNEDV
-1506 DNPPLEWNDAY
+1506 DNLPREWNDAY
-1517 FELLARTLAGLSIRE
+1517 FELLAHALAGLSIRE
-1532 IEQLALG
+1532 IEQLALE

-1554 DFVRS
+1554 GFVRS
-1559 VDAVYFDGQGITE
+1559 VDAVYFDGHGITE

-1590 GWRWTVT
+1590 GWKWTVT

-1626 CYLLPPGI
+1626 CYLLPPGV
-1634 DRLLPFLPVLEQLAR
+1634 DRLLPFLPVLEQLALR
-1649 SGPSLS
+1649 GPSLPV
-1655 IAVFVMNLLEVSP
+1655 AVFVMNLLEVSP
-1668 RPGHLPFAV
+1668 RPAHLPFVV
-1677 AAAKAWVD
+1677 AAARAWVYR
-1685 SYPGDTQFWISYGI
+1685 YPDDPQFWIGYGI
-1699 GRRLCLWMEIVFG
+1699 GRRLCLWMESVFG
-1712 QDGTLLEEG
+1712 QDGSLLEEG
-1721 KPLRI
+1721 KPQRC
-1726 EVERIIAALVRVGVV
+1726 EVEQIIAALVRVGVV
-1741 EAGRIEQSLA
+1741 EARRIEQSLA

>member
-1 MGKYPL
+1 M
-7 PWLIFPLK
+7 
-15 TQSDHLDEARYRI
+15 A
-28 QLQYARIGKR
+28 
-38 RCRQHSMPANA
+38 ANA

-83 PGTTIESIKLQRAA
+83 PGTTIDSIKLQRAA
-97 EGHPLDDVIIHAHD
+97 EGHPLDDVIIHTHD

-126 ISFTPTDDVF
+126 ISFTPSDDVF

-148 LPHFWTSRHELAIAT
+148 LPDFWTSRHELAIAT

-184 GDAATFFSRISRAG
+184 GDAVTFFSRINRPG

-204 RTFVSTFRTHL
+204 RTFVATFRAHL
-215 QNSRVPSD
+215 QNSGVLSD

-238 FDFTAQGSA
+238 FDFAAEGSA
-247 SEDLAKERAVRALHA
+247 SEDLARERAVRALHA
-262 DDSARAGGLW
+262 DDGARAGGLW
-272 STLIELVLRSAASGG
+272 SALIELALRTAASGG

-299 SQGFRLAGERRYSTA
+299 RQGFRLAGERRYSTA

-323 HALDDIADQVG
+323 HALDDIADQIG
-334 GAKLTRHE
+334 GARLTRHE
-342 FVTAIHAALDVGRY
+342 LVTAIHAALDVGRY

-379 TEAPVIVLSPIRTTP
+379 MEAPVIVLSPIRTTP

-413 LTDLAGDGAAILFI
+413 LTDLAGDGAALLFI

-433 KEDERTTVVDLV
+433 KEDERRTVVDLV

-458 TARRNSGVD
+458 TARRNFGVD

-472 PADALRRLGSTDPIV
+472 PADALRRLGCTDPIV
-487 IGEPSS
+487 ISEPSS

-530 AGAAPESMPR
+530 ASAAPESMPR

-545 ALHWWETAD
+545 ALHWWLTAD
-554 GAPGQNQRE
+554 GAPGENQRE
-563 RARVL
+563 CARFL

-577 RAEPLEIKDQPD
+577 RAEPLEIKDQPA
-589 GAVNALIASETLR
+589 GAVNALIESETLR
-602 DLGGDRVSFRHD
+602 DLGGDHVSFRHD

-624 LHVEPER
+624 LHAEPER

-638 RPASAALARGV
+638 RPASAAHARGA
-649 ELAARTAIERSG
+649 ELAARMAIERSG
-661 DSKAWESLLERLS
+661 DSKAWESLLQRLS

-690 VRSEVSSELLT
+690 TRSEVSPELLT
-701 RAADYLLADRGALLR
+701 RAADDLLADHGALLC

-725 ESEPAA
+725 ESEPAV
-731 RLFASIGMDPAIIPT
+731 RMFASIGIDPATIPT
-746 SLNVPSGP
+746 NLHVPSSP

-766 GDKLPNA
+766 GDKLPHA

-778 VDLYAAWSSG
+778 VDLYTAWSSG
-788 MLGIDPLTP
+788 MLGVDPLTP
-797 KLQARLL
+797 VLLTRLL
-804 GWLNEI
+804 GWLKEI
-810 EAVRDNATLRDLREP
+810 ETVRDNATLRDLREP

-837 LEADIRSAFMLFAN
+837 LESDIRSAFILFAS
-851 RTPQLAADYLRHLGS
+851 RTPQLAADYLRYLGS
-866 RRRGEDAIHGILKF
+866 RRRGEDAIRGILKF
-880 RGTLAQAAPAELA
+880 RGSLAQAAPAELA
-893 DLTANALIRKP
+893 ELTAKALIRKP
-904 DQQDRLR
+904 DQQDRWS
-911 RDERE
+911 RDEIE
-916 EPFEYVDHYFL
+916 EPFDYVDHDFL

-946 GLTLIRRLVDH
+946 GLALIRRLVNH
-957 AISFHSGGREPG
+957 AISFYYGGREPG
-969 ADAITVVFCDG
+969 ADAITVVFRDG
-980 ERSFPWQRSYYWS
+980 ERSFPWRRSYYWS

-1010 VWAHRQIE
+1010 VWAHRRIE
-1018 AGESFDSV
+1018 AGESFDNV

-1085 LFGLKALQKEP
+1085 IFGLKALQKEP

-1106 KRPSRKVSLEYPLGN
+1106 KRSSRKVSLEYPLGN

-1133 LAELLRQM
+1133 LVGLLRQV

-1160 VVYAL
+1160 VVSAL
-1165 NLLDPANWQDAT
+1165 NLLDLANWKDAT

-1185 SSVRQYVSPEA
+1185 SSVSQYVSPEA
-1196 ERMHLEALQAESAPM
+1196 ERKHLEALQAESAPK
-1211 NVDTNMQLALNA
+1211 NVDTNMQLALNT
-1223 ALDDRSRSSPEFAAA
+1223 ALDDPSRSSPEFAAA
-1238 AVKWAQSTTD
+1238 AVKWAQSTSD
-1248 SQGSLDEA
+1248 SQGSLDEV

-1264 AAAMI
+1264 GAAMI

-1281 QVEWAREI
+1281 KSEWARGI

-1294 GAKTDPA
+1294 GAETDTA
-1301 PRFRDGL
+1301 PRFCDGL
-1308 QFNSAAIALV
+1308 RFNSVAMALV
-1318 GTVYMAG
+1318 GAVHMAR
-1325 ERARPEQIQ
+1325 ESARPEQIQ

-1363 RLLRAVLRCAFAS
+1363 RLMRAVLRCAFAS
-1376 CIQRRRSWD
+1376 CIQRRRNRD
-1385 ATDEERSSDRDQRR
+1385 VTDEERSSDRDQRR
-1399 QKLDAVIDAEMAWL
+1399 QKLDAAVDAEMAWL
-1413 GGSGAEPEWPA
+1413 GGSRAEPEWPA
-1424 FSDEEVRRRLHLRL
+1424 FPDEEVRRRRHLRL
-1438 PGSPAES
+1438 LGCAAES
-1445 PERVKRSPDEYANHQ
+1445 LESSKRPRDEYVDHQ

-1467 SANRL
+1467 GANRL

-1480 LRDIARVY
+1480 LLDIVRVY
-1488 NQWTMAANGVS
+1488 GPWTMAANGAGL
-1499 FDRNEDI
+1499 DRNEDI
-1506 DNPPLEWNDAY
+1506 DNPPREWNDAY
-1517 FELLARTLAGLSIRE
+1517 FDLLARALAGLSIRE
-1532 IEQLALG
+1532 IERLALE
-1539 PLISLPDEPFFDAVA
+1539 PLISLPDEPFFDAVT

-1559 VDAVYFDGQGITE
+1559 VDAVYFGEHGITE
-1572 TAAVAVRAKLAER
+1572 AAAVAVRAKLAER

-1597 RPSPSIERH
+1597 KPSPSIERH

-1611 ATLFFNQ
+1611 ATLFFNE
-1618 HGFVRPTK
+1618 HGFVLPTK

-1634 DRLLPFLPVLEQLAR
+1634 DRLPPFLPVLKQLAL

-1655 IAVFVMNLLEVSP
+1655 VAVFVMNLLEVSP
-1668 RPGHLPFAV
+1668 RPVHLPFVV

-1685 SYPGDTQFWISYGI
+1685 SYPDDTQFWIGYGI
-1699 GRRLCLWMEIVFG
+1699 GRRVCLWMESVFG
-1712 QDGTLLEEG
+1712 QDGALLGEG
-1721 KPLRI
+1721 KQLRV

-1741 EAGRIEQSLA
+1741 EARRLEQSLAQA

>member
-1 MGKYPL
+1 M
-7 PWLIFPLK
+7 
-15 TQSDHLDEARYRI
+15 A
-28 QLQYARIGKR
+28 
-38 RCRQHSMPANA
+38 ANP

-83 PGTTIESIKLQRAA
+83 LGTAIDSIKLQRTA

-111 GRGSPAVLEVQVKRT
+111 GRGSPAVLEIQVKRT
-126 ISFTPTDDVF
+126 ISFTPSDEVF
-136 QKVIEQIARASQ
+136 QKVVEQIARASQ
-148 LPHFWTSRHELAIAT
+148 LPDFWTSRHELAIAT

-184 GDAATFFSRISRAG
+184 GDAATFFSRINRPG

-204 RTFVSTFRTHL
+204 RTFVGTFRTHL
-215 QNSRVPSD
+215 QNSGVPSD

-247 SEDLAKERAVRALHA
+247 SEDLARERAVRALHA
-262 DDSARAGGLW
+262 DDGARAGGLW
-272 STLIELVLRSAASGG
+272 SALIELALRSAASGG
-287 ERKRGDLITELG
+287 ELKRGDLITELG
-299 SQGFRLAGERRYSTA
+299 SQGFRLAGERSYSTA
-314 RAVLAEAAR
+314 RAALAEASR

-342 FVTAIHAALDVGRY
+342 LVNAIHAALDVGRY

-379 TEAPVIVLSPIRTTP
+379 MEAPVIVLSPNRTTP
-394 RGWMAMRDVIGFD
+394 RGWTAMRAVIGFD

-433 KEDERTTVVDLV
+433 KEDERRTVVDLV

-458 TARRNSGVD
+458 TARRNFGVD
-467 EPSWL
+467 ESSWL
-472 PADALRRLGSTDPIV
+472 PADAFRRLGRADPIV

-507 FLLADSHPARN
+507 FLLADSHPARD
-518 VARNLFRLDRLA
+518 VARNLFRLDRLG

-545 ALHWWETAD
+545 ALHWWQTAD
-554 GAPGQNQRE
+554 GAPGENQRE

-568 RALAEQALV
+568 RALAEQALI
-577 RAEPLEIKDQPD
+577 RAEPLDIKDQPAD
-589 GAVNALIASETLR
+589 AVNALIASETLR
-602 DLGGDRVSFRHD
+602 DLGSDRVSFRHD

-624 LHVEPER
+624 LNAEPER

-638 RPASAALARGV
+638 RPASAAHTRGV
-649 ELAARTAIERSG
+649 ELAARMAIERSG
-661 DSKAWESLLERLS
+661 DSNAWESLLRRLS

-690 VRSEVSSELLT
+690 IRSEVSPELLT

-725 ESEPAA
+725 DSEPAA
-731 RLFASIGMDPAIIPT
+731 RLFASIGMDPATIPT
-746 SLNVPSGP
+746 NLHVPSGP

-766 GDKLPNA
+766 GDKLPHA
-773 AIPDV
+773 TIPDV
-778 VDLYAAWSSG
+778 VDLYIAWSSG
-788 MLGIDPLTP
+788 MLGVDTLTP
-797 KLQARLL
+797 VLQARLL

-810 EAVRDNATLRDLREP
+810 ETVRDNATLRDLREL

-837 LEADIRSAFMLFAN
+837 LESDIRSAFLLFAS
-851 RTPQLAADYLRHLGS
+851 RTPQLAADYVRRLGS

-904 DQQDRLR
+904 EQQDQWR

-916 EPFEYVDHYFL
+916 EPFEYVDHDFL
-927 PASPSQGP
+927 PVSPSQGP

-946 GLTLIRRLVDH
+946 GLAPIRRLVDH
-957 AISFHSGGREPG
+957 AISFYSGGREPG

-1010 VWAHRQIE
+1010 VWAHRRIE
-1018 AGESFDSV
+1018 IGESFDSV

-1085 LFGLKALQKEP
+1085 FFGLKALQKEP

-1121 IAVHGPAATREQ
+1121 IAVHGPAATRKQ
-1133 LAELLRQM
+1133 LSELLRQA
-1141 AERLGPPEP
+1141 AERLGLPEP

-1165 NLLDPANWQDAT
+1165 NILDPANWQDVT

-1196 ERMHLEALQAESAPM
+1196 ERKHLEALQAESAPK
-1211 NVDTNMQLALNA
+1211 NADTNMQLALNTV
-1223 ALDDRSRSSPEFAAA
+1223 LDDPSRSSPEFAAA
-1238 AVKWAQSTTD
+1238 AVEWAQSTTD
-1248 SQGSLDEA
+1248 SQGSRDDA

-1269 AMRDGDAELRAS
+1269 AMRDGSAELRATNA
-1281 QVEWAREI
+1281 EWARGI
-1289 FATVL
+1289 FTTVL
-1294 GAKTDPA
+1294 GAETDPA

-1308 QFNSAAIALV
+1308 RFNSVAMAFV
-1318 GTVYMAG
+1318 GTVHMAR
-1325 ERARPEQIQ
+1325 ESARPEHIH
-1334 GILQVAAH
+1334 GILEIAAH

-1363 RLLRAVLRCAFAS
+1363 RLSRAVLRCAFAS
-1376 CIQRRRSWD
+1376 CIQRRRNRD
-1385 ATDEERSSDRDQRR
+1385 ATDEGRSSDRDQGR
-1399 QKLDAVIDAEMAWL
+1399 QKLDAAVDAEMAWL
-1413 GGSGAEPEWPA
+1413 SGSGVEPEWPA
-1424 FSDEEVRRRLHLRL
+1424 FPDKEVRRRRQLRL
-1438 PGSPAES
+1438 PGGPAAS
-1445 PERVKRSPDEYANHQ
+1445 PEPAKSPPDEYVHHQ
-1460 AAALWLR
+1460 AAALWLK

-1472 GDVSKHPW
+1472 VDVSKHPW
-1480 LRDIARVY
+1480 LRDIATVY
-1488 NQWTMAANGVS
+1488 GPWTMAANGS
-1499 FDRNEDI
+1499 GLDRNEDI
-1506 DNPPLEWNDAY
+1506 DNPPREWNDAY
-1517 FELLARTLAGLSIRE
+1517 FDLLARALAGLSLPE
-1532 IEQLALG
+1532 IEQLALE
-1539 PLISLPDEPFFDAVA
+1539 PLVSLPDEPFFDAVA
-1554 DFVRS
+1554 DFMRS
-1559 VDAVYFDGQGITE
+1559 IDAVYFGGHGIAE
-1572 TAAVAVRAKLAER
+1572 TAAVAIRTMLAER
-1585 LMESS
+1585 LMESN
-1590 GWRWTVT
+1590 GWRWMVT
-1597 RPSPSIERH
+1597 SRSPSIERH

-1611 ATLFFNQ
+1611 AALFFNQ
-1618 HGFVRPTK
+1618 NGYLPTK

-1634 DRLLPFLPVLEQLAR
+1634 DRLPPFLPVLQQLAR

-1655 IAVFVMNLLEVSP
+1655 VASIAMSLLEVSP
-1668 RPGHLPFAV
+1668 RPIQLPFVV
-1677 AAAKAWVD
+1677 AAAKTWVD
-1685 SYPGDTQFWISYGI
+1685 SYPDDTRFWIDYRI
-1699 GRRLCLWMEIVFG
+1699 GRRVCVWIENILG
-1712 QDGTLLEEG
+1712 QDAALLGESH
-1721 KPLRI
+1721 PQRS
-1726 EVERIIAALVRVGVV
+1726 EVDRLMAALVRVGVV
-1741 EAGRIEQSLA
+1741 EARQLEQSLANR